1 MSLENYILLV
11 FNGLDTG
18 WNSMVIGVWIYVSGY
33 SRSLE
38 IVFYWLMVTA
48 LQKKIDYRYLDMRVG

>member
-1 MSLENYILLV
+1 
-11 FNGLDTG
+11 
-18 WNSMVIGVWIYVSGY
+18 MVIGVWIYVSGY

-48 LQKKIDYRYLDMRVG
+48 LQKKIDYRYLDMRWLKLVLRILLF